1 MLGNIHNVMTDLMD
15 HIGCKESDLPWTWSV
30 DQDVGDLEIRLNTQI
45 LPEVV
50 RRPVMVCTLQFS
62 RQLPGESQVIFL
74 VKNTLFQP
82 SVMNRVLEYLAQ
94 HPIDVV

>member
-15 HIGCKESDLPWTWSV
+15 HIGAKESDLPWTWSV
-30 DQDVGDLEIRLNTQI
+30 DQNVGDLEIRLNTQI

-50 RRPVMVCTLQFS
+50 RRPIMVCSLQVS
-62 RQLPGESQVIFL
+62 RQEQGQHQIIFL

-82 SVMNRVLEYLAQ
+82 IVMTRVLEYLSS

>member
-15 HIGCKESDLPWTWSV
+15 AIGAKESDLPWTWTV
-30 DQDVGDLEIRLNTQI
+30 DQDVGDLEIRLNTDI

-50 RRPVMVCTLQFS
+50 RRPVMVCHLQIS
-62 RQLPGESQVIFL
+62 RQTQEEHQIIFL

-82 SVMNRVLEYLAQ
+82 LVMTRVLEFLSS